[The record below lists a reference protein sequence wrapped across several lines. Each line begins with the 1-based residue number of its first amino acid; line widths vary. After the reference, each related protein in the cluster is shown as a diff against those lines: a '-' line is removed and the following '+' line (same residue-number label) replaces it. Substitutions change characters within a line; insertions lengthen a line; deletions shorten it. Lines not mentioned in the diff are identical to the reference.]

1 MLHTIWT
8 DIHDALTH
16 TRLENMYACMHVY
29 VFNMW
34 VMCVLYRYT
43 TIYKRRRYD
52 DNQKTQLA
60 AGECKN

>member
-1 MLHTIWT
+1 MH
-8 DIHDALTH
+8 TH
-16 TRLENMYACMHVY
+16 TYRAY
-29 VFNMW
+29 VIVCVSVGMLLCEIVCLW
-34 VMCVLYRYT
+34 VCVCVMCVLYRYT